1 MKSAQSAINVT
12 EFNIKK
18 FEMYDINETVCL
30 TTMME
35 MRTEYN
41 ELQSSK
47 VSSRRRLIRGVIENN
62 SF

>member
-1 MKSAQSAINVT
+1 
-12 EFNIKK
+12 
-18 FEMYDINETVCL
+18 MYDISKTVCL
-30 TTMME
+30 TTMMMR

>member
-1 MKSAQSAINVT
+1 MFDDHVG
-12 EFNIKK
+12 
-18 FEMYDINETVCL
+18 NEN
-30 TTMME
+30 
-35 MRTEYN
+35 RIN